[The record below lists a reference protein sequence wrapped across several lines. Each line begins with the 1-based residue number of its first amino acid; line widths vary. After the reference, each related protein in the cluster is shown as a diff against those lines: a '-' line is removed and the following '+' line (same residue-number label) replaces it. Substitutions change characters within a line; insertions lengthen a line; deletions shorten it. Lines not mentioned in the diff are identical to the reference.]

1 MSESQERYEQ
11 VLQRLIGETP
21 PPDSSGGFGSTVRL
35 LVAIGAAWPGPLSS
49 DLSVGLEAI
58 CRKLAV
64 TGKVLMSYDNE
75 WRRAT
80 DATLLTAQNWPIL
93 IALLLA
99 GFKSEEAVSED
110 SLGLE
115 LKRLNAAY
123 MAIDISKGLDDVA
136 HLTELQAWADE
147 RLAELAGV

>member
-1 MSESQERYEQ
+1 
-11 VLQRLIGETP
+11 
-21 PPDSSGGFGSTVRL
+21 
-35 LVAIGAAWPGPLSS
+35 
-49 DLSVGLEAI
+49 
-58 CRKLAV
+58 
-64 TGKVLMSYDNE
+64 MSYDNE

-99 GFKSEEAVSED
+99 EFKSEEAVSED